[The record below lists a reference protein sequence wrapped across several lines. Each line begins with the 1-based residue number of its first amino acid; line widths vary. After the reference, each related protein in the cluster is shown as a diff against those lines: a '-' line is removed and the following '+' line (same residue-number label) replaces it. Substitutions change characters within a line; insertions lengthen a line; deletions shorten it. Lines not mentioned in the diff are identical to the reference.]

1 MVSRLSAPSF
11 LVVLLL
17 VPVGCTIDDLL
28 HEGRFCSLDH
38 ACSDGFTCDPVSSKC
53 VRVSGQDARPKD
65 WTVADAP
72 HDQHAGEPG
81 APVDGP
87 ISSEPT
93 SWDFTPQL
101 DFSCPG
107 TLVNCGGYC
116 VDIQTDFSHCGGCNK
131 PCTVGA
137 ADRCESGGCLCGWKP
152 QCTGGLN
159 CSGGYC
165 QCITGSKSLCQGCC
179 LSGGCFIGDTAA
191 ACGTGS
197 VACKVCK
204 APDAC
209 KLELCKAGVCS
220 YPNAPDGTP
229 CPSGSCQGGTCVPTS
244 PP

>member
-1 MVSRLSAPSF
+1 
-11 LVVLLL
+11 LLL
-17 VPVGCTIDDLL
+17 LALTGCTIDDLQ
-28 HEGRFCSLDH
+28 HEGRFCSPDH

-53 VRVSGQDARPKD
+53 VRVASPDGRA
-65 WTVADAP
+65 
-72 HDQHAGEPG
+72 
-81 APVDGP
+81 DGP
-87 ISSEPT
+87 IVQQDSAPDGPEGPPDGPVSSEPT
-93 SWDFTPQL
+93 TWDFTPQQ

-131 PCTVGA
+131 PCSVGA

-159 CSGGYC
+159 CSAGYC
-165 QCITGSKSLCQGCC
+165 TCITGSKSLCQGCC
-179 LSGGCFIGDTAA
+179 LLGGCYIGDTTA

-197 VACKVCK
+197 VDCKVCK

-209 KLELCKAGVCS
+209 KLELCTAGACS

-229 CPSGSCQGGTCVPTS
+229 CPGGSCQGGVCNPTPS
-244 PP
+244 P